1 MLRILYLINHAGK
14 GGTERYIHSLARE
27 LNGSGVEAFFAYNE
41 EGPLTDRMRELGIP
55 VFRLEM
61 KSRFDLKAALAL
73 TGLCRE
79 LNIDIVHTQF
89 LREFY
94 IALISRLFGN
104 RVYVVNTCHMTHTGH
119 PADKILN
126 KLLSFNNTRTIAV
139 SHAAERFLLAQ
150 GMHPRHIGVIH
161 NGVDVD
167 YFMEDVTSGIREEMG
182 IGNDSLVA
190 VSIARF
196 SPEKGHGF
204 LIRSIAR
211 LIKTHGTTFSGRK
224 PVFLLV
230 GDGET
235 LEECKNLASE
245 LEVSGNIIFAGYR
258 SDIRNILKGSDIYI
272 CHSRYES
279 LGISILEAM
288 ACSLPVI
295 TTDVGGTGEIVNDT
309 SKCGIRVEYGDEE
322 GMADAMKLLFE
333 NSRLRD
339 EYRRNGLETVRKEF
353 SINAMVEKTRRVYR
367 ECV

>member
-14 GGTERYIHSLARE
+14 GGTERYVHTLARQLHGAGTE
-27 LNGSGVEAFFAYNE
+27 VFFAYNE
-41 EGPLTDRMRELGIP
+41 EGPLVDRMRELGIP
-55 VFRLEM
+55 VYRLEM
-61 KSRFDLKAALAL
+61 KSRFDLKAALSLA
-73 TGLCRE
+73 GLCRK

-126 KLLSFNNTRTIAV
+126 KLISFNNTRTIAV
-139 SHAAERFLLAQ
+139 SHAAERSLIMQ
-150 GMHPRHIGVIH
+150 GMQPRDIGVIH

-167 YFMEDVTSGIREEMG
+167 YFTKDSSSGIREELG
-182 IGNDSLVA
+182 IDKNSLIA

-196 SPEKGHGF
+196 SPEKGHSF

-211 LIKTHGTTFSGRK
+211 LFETHGPAFSGK
-224 PVFLLV
+224 KAVFLLV

-235 LEECKNLASE
+235 LEECKNLARE
-245 LEVSGNIIFAGYR
+245 LGVSDHIIFAGYR
-258 SDIRNILKGSDIYI
+258 SDVRNILKGSDIYI
-272 CHSRYES
+272 CHSQYEA

-295 TTDVGGTGEIVNDT
+295 TTDVGGTGEIVNDE
-309 SKCGIRVEYGDEE
+309 SKCGIRIQFGDID
-322 GMADAMKLLFE
+322 GMANAMGLLFE
-333 NSRLRD
+333 NSLLRE
-339 EYRRNGLETVRKEF
+339 EYGRNGLETVMKEF
-353 SINAMVEKTRRVYR
+353 SVSAMIEKTRQVYR
-367 ECV
+367 KCV